1 MIKYSQDVKVNS
13 NSFISISQYFNVV
26 KSKRVKLIYY
36 FLWLSPQL
44 VWSFFFKTGSF
55 KKPLT
60 MLLYIEA
67 LKYHDTKA
75 IYFNLYRK

>member
-36 FLWLSPQL
+36 FFIAKPTTGMVKL
-44 VWSFFFKTGSF
+44 FKTGCF
-55 KKPLT
+55 
-60 MLLYIEA
+60 I
-67 LKYHDTKA
+67 
-75 IYFNLYRK
+75 

>member
-36 FLWLSPQL
+36 FYGFLHNWYGL
-44 VWSFFFKTGSF
+44 FFKTGSF

>member
-44 VWSFFFKTGSF
+44 AWSFFSKLAVSRD
-55 KKPLT
+55 
-60 MLLYIEA
+60 
-67 LKYHDTKA
+67 H
-75 IYFNLYRK
+75 

>member
-36 FLWLSPQL
+36 FYGFLHNWHGL
-44 VWSFFFKTGSF
+44 FFQNWQFQET
-55 KKPLT
+55 T
-60 MLLYIEA
+60 
-67 LKYHDTKA
+67 DNA
-75 IYFNLYRK
+75 IVY

>member
-36 FLWLSPQL
+36 FMAFSTTGM
-44 VWSFFFKTGSF
+44 VFFFKTGSF

>member
-1 MIKYSQDVKVNS
+1 MSAYFLESNIQPLNCHNTSWNIMYNEKYSQDVKVNS

-44 VWSFFFKTGSF
+44 VWSFFSKLAVLRS
-55 KKPLT
+55 
-60 MLLYIEA
+60 
-67 LKYHDTKA
+67 H
-75 IYFNLYRK
+75 